1 MEAGLERYGHIVV
14 KIHERGQ
21 KQLKKVW
28 QNQIFMWKLLFKTC
42 PGYMIYFLYDGFR
55 YQGIIF
61 LEHVLGI
68 RYVLHCAEYHEPFW
82 KALLFIGVILIINM
96 IQIVPDGFFIHGWS
110 YQAKP
115 KLYKALKEKM
125 YEKASQIDLS
135 CYDDPKYYND
145 FVLAVAEAESSIDRF
160 LAMCNMIVQGLTIIF
175 TTGVF
180 YLMTDAAGIL
190 FVLAS
195 FILRFLVAKVLNKL
209 NYDVRMKVNPLE
221 RKRNYVSRVF
231 YLNDYAKELRLHP
244 KVGDALEA
252 EFMEANDGIVK
263 EQKKVGFKRSL
274 LGFTRDYAVGDFI
287 MDGLYITY
295 LVFQAAV
302 LHTIDY
308 SNAVVLFN
316 RTGSLR
322 RGMANM
328 ADIFPKAQENS
339 LYIDKI
345 RAFLDYDP
353 KIKTDE
359 GELVPAG
366 NAELKLDR
374 VSFCYNADMGNT
386 LNGISLKVRPG
397 ERIAIVGYNGA
408 GKTTLIK
415 LLMRLYDP
423 TSGSITY
430 HGQDIR
436 TFRPGDYRHRIGVV
450 FQDYQMYA
458 ASLEENVVMAAPE
471 SGEDRAEY
479 TALKKD
485 VHDEKL
491 NLMDPGEN
499 DNKCGRKDKNRADS
513 QDSSTGEGSKYG
525 SIDCTTA
532 EETDG
537 SVKRQLVRNRVT
549 SALERAGFGDR
560 LKTLPQGLDTQVT
573 AEFDKEGVNFSGG
586 ESQKIAISRAFYKD
600 ADILVMDE
608 PSSAL
613 DPIAEY
619 ELNKAME
626 SAAQG
631 KTVFYISHRL
641 STTRDA
647 DRIIMLENG
656 RIAEEG
662 THESLLARNG
672 KYAEMW
678 RVQAG
683 RYEAS

>member
-1 MEAGLERYGHIVV
+1 M
-14 KIHERGQ
+14 
-21 KQLKKVW
+21 KKVC
-28 QNQIFMWKLLFKTC
+28 QNQLFLWKLCFKTC

-68 RYVLHCAEYHEPFW
+68 QYVLHCAEYQEPFW
-82 KALLFIGVILIINM
+82 KAFLVIGIILIVNM
-96 IQIVPDGFFIHGWS
+96 IQIVPDGFFIHGWTYRS
-110 YQAKP
+110 KP

-125 YEKASQIDLS
+125 YEKAAQIDLS
-135 CYDDPKYYND
+135 CYDDPEYYND

-160 LAMCNMIVQGLTIIF
+160 LSMCNMIVQGLTILF

-180 YLMTDAAGIL
+180 YLVTDAAGIL
-190 FVLAS
+190 FVMAS
-195 FILRFLVAKVLNKL
+195 FVLRFFVAKVINKL
-209 NYDVRMKVNPLE
+209 NYQVRLKVNPLE

-231 YLNDYAKELRLHP
+231 YLNDFAKELRLHP
-244 KVGDALEA
+244 KVGDSLEK
-252 EFMEANDGIVK
+252 EFQETNDGILA
-263 EQKKVGFKRSL
+263 EQKKIGLKRSL
-274 LGFTRDYAVGDFI
+274 LLFTQDYMVGDFI

-308 SNAVVLFN
+308 SSAVVLFN

-328 ADIFPKAQENS
+328 ADIIPKAQENS

-345 RAFLDYDP
+345 RAFLDYEP
-353 KIKTDE
+353 KMKLME
-359 GELVPAG
+359 GEAVPQG
-366 NAELKLDR
+366 NAELSLEH
-374 VSFCYNADMGNT
+374 VSFRYQEEMEDT
-386 LNGISLKVRPG
+386 LKGITLQVKPG
-397 ERIAIVGYNGA
+397 EKIAIVGYNGA

-423 TSGSITY
+423 TSGRICY
-430 HGQDIR
+430 HGQDIKA
-436 TFRPGDYRHRIGVV
+436 FQPYDYRRRIGVV
-450 FQDYQMYA
+450 FQDYQMYG
-458 ASLEENVVMAAPE
+458 ASLAENVVMRDME
-471 SGEDRAEY
+471 GKLGEDETVKADNFLKDS
-479 TALKKD
+479 AL
-485 VHDEKL
+485 
-491 NLMDPGEN
+491 
-499 DNKCGRKDKNRADS
+499 
-513 QDSSTGEGSKYG
+513 
-525 SIDCTTA
+525 
-532 EETDG
+532 TDG
-537 SVKRQLVRNRVT
+537 KAMQVI
-549 SALERAGFGDR
+549 SALEQAGFGER
-560 LKTLPQGLDTQVT
+560 LKTLPKGLDTQVT
-573 AEFDKEGVNFSGG
+573 TEFDKEGVNFSGG

-600 ADILVMDE
+600 ADILIMDE

-626 SAAQG
+626 SAAKG

-647 DRIIMLENG
+647 DRIILLENG
-656 RIAEEG
+656 RIVEEG
-662 THESLLARNG
+662 THDSLLAMNG
-672 KYAEMW
+672 RYAQMW

>member
-1 MEAGLERYGHIVV
+1 MKRVIEN
-14 KIHERGQ
+14 
-21 KQLKKVW
+21 QLFLW
-28 QNQIFMWKLLFKTC
+28 RICFKTA
-42 PGYMIYFLYDGFR
+42 PAYMIYFLYDGFR

-82 KALLFIGVILIINM
+82 KALLFIGIILIVNA
-96 IQIVPDGFFIHGWS
+96 IQIIPDGFFIHGWTFRT
-110 YQAKP
+110 KP
-115 KLYKALKEKM
+115 KLYRALKEQM
-125 YEKASQIDLS
+125 YAKAAEIDLS
-135 CYDDPKYYND
+135 CYDDPDYYND
-145 FVLAVAEAESSIDRF
+145 FVLAVAEAETSIDRF
-160 LAMCNMIVQGLTIIF
+160 LTMCNMIVQALTVLF

-195 FILRFLVAKVLNKL
+195 FILRFFVSKALNKL
-209 NYDVRMKVNPLE
+209 NYEVRLNVNPLE

-244 KVGDALEA
+244 KVGESLEK
-252 EFMEANDGIVK
+252 EFSEADDEIASL
-263 EQKKVGFKRSL
+263 QKKAGRKRSIL
-274 LGFTRDYAVGDFI
+274 SFTNDYLVGDFLL
-287 MDGLYITY
+287 DGLYITY

-322 RGMANM
+322 RCMVNL

-339 LYIDKI
+339 LYVDKI
-345 RAFLDYDP
+345 RAFLEYEP
-353 KIKTDE
+353 QIERNE
-359 GELVPAG
+359 GTSVARSNEGINL
-366 NAELKLDR
+366 ND
-374 VSFCYNADMGNT
+374 VSFRYREDLENT
-386 LNGISLKVRPG
+386 LEHISLTVKPG
-397 ERIAIVGYNGA
+397 EKIAIVGYNGA

-430 HGQDIR
+430 RGHDIR
-436 TFRPGDYRHRIGVV
+436 EYSPREYRKRIGVV
-450 FQDYQMYA
+450 FQDYQMYG
-458 ASLEENVVMAAPE
+458 ASLGENVVMTTMEPDYAD
-471 SGEDRAEY
+471 GVVRA
-479 TALKKD
+479 LD
-485 VHDEKL
+485 
-491 NLMDPGEN
+491 
-499 DNKCGRKDKNRADS
+499 
-513 QDSSTGEGSKYG
+513 Q
-525 SIDCTTA
+525 
-532 EETDG
+532 
-537 SVKRQLVRNRVT
+537 
-549 SALERAGFGDR
+549 AGFGKR
-560 LKTLPQGLDTQVT
+560 LKSLSKGIDTQVT
-573 AEFDKEGVNFSGG
+573 TEFDKYGVNFSGG
-586 ESQKIAISRAFYKD
+586 ESQKIAISRAFYED
-600 ADILVMDE
+600 ADILIMDE

-656 RIAEEG
+656 RIVEEG
-662 THESLLARNG
+662 THDSLLALEGR
-672 KYAEMW
+672 YAQMW
-678 RVQAG
+678 KVQAG
-683 RYEAS
+683 RYEVGDKEDAV

>member
-1 MEAGLERYGHIVV
+1 MKRVIEN
-14 KIHERGQ
+14 
-21 KQLKKVW
+21 QLYL
-28 QNQIFMWKLLFKTC
+28 WKLCFKTC

-82 KALLFIGVILIINM
+82 KALLFIGIILIINA
-96 IQIVPDGFFIHGWS
+96 IQIIPDGFFIHGWS
-110 YQAKP
+110 YRCKP
-115 KLYKALKEKM
+115 KLYRALKEQM
-125 YEKASQIDLS
+125 YAKAAEIDLS

-145 FVLAVAEAESSIDRF
+145 FVLAVAEAENSIDRF
-160 LAMCNMIVQGLTIIF
+160 LTMCNMIVQALTVLF

-195 FILRFLVAKVLNKL
+195 FILRFFVSKAINKL
-209 NYDVRMKVNPLE
+209 NYDVRLVVNPLE

-244 KVGDALEA
+244 KVGEDLEQ
-252 EFMEANDGIVK
+252 EFSEADDSIAAH
-263 EQKKVGFKRSL
+263 QKKVGRKRSL
-274 LGFTRDYAVGDFI
+274 LSFTNEYLVGDFLL
-287 MDGLYITY
+287 DGLYITY

-322 RGMANM
+322 RGMVNL

-339 LYIDKI
+339 LYVDKI
-345 RAFLDYDP
+345 RAFLAYEP
-353 KIKTDE
+353 KIKRDE
-359 GELVPAG
+359 GIHVTEHPEGIRLE
-366 NAELKLDR
+366 N
-374 VSFCYNADMGNT
+374 VSFRYREDLDDT
-386 LNGISLKVRPG
+386 LKGISINVSPG
-397 ERIAIVGYNGA
+397 EKIAIVGYNGA

-423 TSGSITY
+423 TGGKITY
-430 HGQDIR
+430 RGLDIR
-436 TFRPGDYRHRIGVV
+436 EYAPDDYRRRIGVV

-458 ASLEENVVMAAPE
+458 ASLGENVVM
-471 SGEDRAEY
+471 SLMNVGEDENV
-479 TALKKD
+479 TDAL
-485 VHDEKL
+485 
-491 NLMDPGEN
+491 
-499 DNKCGRKDKNRADS
+499 
-513 QDSSTGEGSKYG
+513 T
-525 SIDCTTA
+525 
-532 EETDG
+532 
-537 SVKRQLVRNRVT
+537 
-549 SALERAGFGDR
+549 RAGFAKR
-560 LKTLPQGLDTQVT
+560 LEHLPKGLDTQVT

-600 ADILVMDE
+600 ADILIMDE

-626 SAAQG
+626 TAAEG

-647 DRIIMLENG
+647 DRIILLEDG
-656 RIAEEG
+656 RIVEEG
-662 THESLLARNG
+662 THESLLALNG
-672 KYAEMW
+672 RYARMW
-678 RVQAG
+678 QVQAG
-683 RYEAS
+683 RYETQ

>member
-1 MEAGLERYGHIVV
+1 MKRVWEN
-14 KIHERGQ
+14 
-21 KQLKKVW
+21 QL
-28 QNQIFMWKLLFKTC
+28 FLWKLCFKTC

-82 KALLFIGVILIINM
+82 KAFLFIGVILVINM
-96 IQIVPDGFFIHGWS
+96 IQIVPDGYFIHGWS
-110 YQAKP
+110 FRSKP

-125 YEKASQIDLS
+125 YEKAAEIDLS

-160 LAMCNMIVQGLTIIF
+160 LSMCNMIMQGLTIVF

-180 YLMTDAAGIL
+180 YLLTDAAGIL
-190 FVLAS
+190 FVAAS
-195 FILRFLVAKVLNKL
+195 FVLRFLVSRILNKL
-209 NYDVRMKVNPLE
+209 NYAVRVKVNPLE

-244 KVGDALEA
+244 QVGDALEQ
-252 EFMEANDGIVK
+252 EFVEANDAIIE
-263 EQKKVGFKRSL
+263 EQKKVGTKRSL
-274 LGFTRDYAVGDFI
+274 LGFTNAYLVGDFI

-322 RGMANM
+322 RGMANL
-328 ADIFPKAQENS
+328 ADIFPQAQANS
-339 LYIDKI
+339 LYVDKI
-345 RAFLDYDP
+345 RAFLDYEP
-353 KIKTDE
+353 KIKRME
-359 GELVPAG
+359 GKQVPEG
-366 NAELKLDR
+366 NAELALEHVAFRYQEDLE
-374 VSFCYNADMGNT
+374 DT
-386 LNGISLKVRPG
+386 LKDITLKVQPG
-397 ERIAIVGYNGA
+397 EKIAIVGYNGA

-423 TSGSITY
+423 TGGEIRY
-430 HGQDIR
+430 HGTNIKEFQ
-436 TFRPGDYRHRIGVV
+436 PYDYRHRFGVV
-450 FQDYQMYA
+450 FQDYQMYG
-458 ASLEENVVMAAPE
+458 ASLGENVVMKWQGEKDDAAQ
-471 SGEDRAEY
+471 GQGAE
-479 TALKKD
+479 
-485 VHDEKL
+485 
-491 NLMDPGEN
+491 NLMPATET
-499 DNKCGRKDKNRADS
+499 NKH
-513 QDSSTGEGSKYG
+513 
-525 SIDCTTA
+525 I
-532 EETDG
+532 
-537 SVKRQLVRNRVT
+537 V
-549 SALERAGFGDR
+549 SALERAGFGAR
-560 LKTLPQGLDTQVT
+560 LKSLPKGLETPVT
-573 AEFDKEGVNFSGG
+573 TEFDKEGVNFSGG

-600 ADILVMDE
+600 ADILIMDE

-626 SAAQG
+626 SAAKG

-647 DRIIMLENG
+647 DRIILLEDG

-662 THESLLARNG
+662 THESLLAKNG
-672 KYAEMW
+672 RYAEMW

-683 RYEAS
+683 RYQVS